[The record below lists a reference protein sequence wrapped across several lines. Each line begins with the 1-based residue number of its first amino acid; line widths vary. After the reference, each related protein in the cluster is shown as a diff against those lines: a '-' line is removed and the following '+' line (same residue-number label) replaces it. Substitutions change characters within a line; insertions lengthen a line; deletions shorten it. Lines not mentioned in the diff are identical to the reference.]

1 VEEEMIDFTN
11 AVEEFNNYR
20 GSEKKK
26 TLIYNNKKYLVKFP
40 DPIREKNK
48 NISYIN
54 NAFSEYIGSNIFEIC
69 GFETQNAILG
79 KYNYNGKEKIVC
91 ACEDFTDKDNTLYE
105 FENLALSTNP
115 DKKIETELNDIMEV
129 IEESKMIDT
138 ESTKQKFWDM
148 FIIDSLIGNT
158 DRHNGNWGF
167 LLNKNTGEVK
177 FSSIYDCGSCLN
189 PMIEEEKIEGI
200 NETELK
206 NLAINCY
213 SCLKENG
220 KKINYMTY
228 IKQMKN
234 EECNNAIKRLF
245 LNIDIDKI
253 NQFIDNIESMSKT
266 RKEFYKGIIA
276 KRYEI
281 LKEVYENIKEIK
293 QNEDRVID
301 L

>member
-1 VEEEMIDFTN
+1 MMIDFTN
-11 AVEEFNNYR
+11 EVEEFNNYK

-40 DPIREKNK
+40 DPVREKNK

-54 NAFSEYIGSNIFEIC
+54 NAFSEYIGSNIFKIC
-69 GFETQNAILG
+69 GFEVQNTILG

-91 ACEDFTDKDNTLYE
+91 ACEDFTDNENVLYE

-129 IEESKMIDT
+129 IEENKMINT
-138 ESTKQKFWDM
+138 EETKQKFWDM
-148 FIIDSLIGNT
+148 FVIDSLIGNT

-167 LLNKNTGEVK
+167 LLNKATGKVR
-177 FSSIYDCGSCLN
+177 FSPIYDCGSALN
-189 PMIEEEKIEGI
+189 PMLEDEEIEKI

-206 NLAINCY
+206 NIAINCC

-220 KKINYMTY
+220 KKINYITY
-228 IKQMKN
+228 IKQMRN
-234 EECNNAIKRLF
+234 EECNKAIKRLF
-245 LNIDIDKI
+245 VNINMDEI
-253 NQFIDNIESMSKT
+253 NNFIDNVESMSII
-266 RKEFYKGIIA
+266 RKEFYKKIIE

-281 LKEVYENIKEIK
+281 LKETYQK
-293 QNEDRVID
+293 QT
-301 L
+301 